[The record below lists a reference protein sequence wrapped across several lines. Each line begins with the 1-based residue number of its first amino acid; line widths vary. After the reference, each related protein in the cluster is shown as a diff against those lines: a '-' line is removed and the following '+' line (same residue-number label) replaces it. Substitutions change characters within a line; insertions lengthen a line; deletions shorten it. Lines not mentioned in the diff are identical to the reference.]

1 MDDAKALEDFA
12 IVKIPQARKN
22 TSESKREVLKQERAA
37 QKYLSQFDTPLDA
50 FMNAIS
56 EASDTQGVAY
66 KPATKKT
73 EGQDVDP
80 LDKNLKGTGRPNAEL
95 LLAWAQDNLSVET
108 NTQLTRAL
116 ESETAKGVTRDKNA
130 TDYQQAL
137 LADKKK
143 LEEREATK
151 LAKEE
156 KRKLEEKVAKEKT
169 EAAQKAAE
177 KARNNKAEP
186 SSSVKMKAARASA
199 DENFDKILN
208 NKKTDFTST
217 KGGILTAKANNNRN
231 KAEEYASASN
241 NPDKNLAKL
250 RDLIKI
256 KIKEKE
262 ISDNKAR
269 ADTTAK
275 EANKKSSE
283 ETNADA
289 EAVKLAEEN
298 LDGTKDKKRT
308 ASQKIMD
315 DAAKKHPSLVF
326 SDFAAAFSFVGQ
338 DFVDFQKVAGV
349 KKFFATA
356 TTEQIKAQ
364 AEAYRKQEAKAKG
377 FLKLQIDPE
386 TLVSLEMDVPDSV
399 IKLIQS
405 GDIQSALKE
414 LSRVSKNKRV
424 KSVAK
429 ALAGNMGTTKI
440 EVAKIEGDVPN
451 GTVATFDPKTNTITL
466 SSDVPTTVHTLLHE
480 ATHAATISILSNKL
494 NPHTV
499 QLKKLYETVLPL
511 LDSTYGATNL
521 EEFVAEVFSNV
532 KLQRRLS
539 QITTSG
545 ESLSILQKI
554 FRTIT
559 NFVRGLQ
566 GKDTKSIE
574 SALDAADAAIEAI
587 LAPSPEHLNL
597 GVFYNLDPKEVK
609 GMLEQ
614 VNSDKDLLN
623 TPQKLKV
630 WKNKVYAFL
639 LNNNVAYHKNILLG
653 SFNTLMLG
661 EIGRGAGF
669 GSKGVTLHESILRG
683 RWLVQQGKE
692 EAAKLLEDAYILL
705 NKNKALEPFL
715 DDVALSTEHG
725 STIYQVNPRLTES
738 EAKERYTKEKMRIWK
753 AQRPSWNKLGKD
765 GQKAYALIEDHYKK
779 KNKELQATINNELE
793 SILLIG
799 AVNDT
804 GKGDAP
810 MDLEK
815 AKKVST
821 SLREQVYNR
830 LFANANLEVYFPL
843 VREGNYKLVYKV
855 KKPEIKGGL
864 DYVVLMFASNRERKL
879 TQIELKKESNVINS
893 SMETIDPGDRLTDS
907 RIFKAAPE
915 TNFVG
920 QTLNILQTNG
930 VDKDIQES
938 ILKLFV
944 DNLPQ
949 TSFARS
955 LIGRKN
961 IEGFLPSVLDGVRI
975 KAGAIAQQIAKL
987 QTKNTLN
994 NIMMDIRNTE
1004 YDDSSLLSLK
1014 EFNRIKGE
1022 FQLRV
1027 NFAVKGADKPRRE
1040 VIYRT
1045 LNQVAFLYT
1054 IGTNISSAIIQT
1066 AQLAMVVSPMLGA
1079 RYGYDKTYNAT
1090 MDAKTIVIGSMG
1102 NASTEG
1108 VGISGQIDNYYD
1120 IDDAGKFTIK
1130 QEVIDKINKAY
1141 TGHPIKAKNV
1151 IAELENLIPLV
1162 KVALETS
1169 ALHKGFI
1176 ADQLNIGEYASKISG
1191 QGSLPKRI
1199 GKGTKELAKD
1209 PIFGMPK
1216 AAANVLN
1223 ATTAASAVPFVASDK
1238 FNRQSTLIAAYKLII
1253 EDMVASKKAG
1263 KKYYSYREGRLIDVP
1278 ATKAQMQ
1285 RQAAVDANNF
1295 TDKSNGGT
1303 VLETGARWSQ
1313 QGLLRTSLMYKNYG
1327 ASMYYIQLKSSYEAL
1342 TNSELNPEQRKIAF
1356 REIVGMSLS
1365 AFLFAGIRGM
1375 PFIGVFLMIANSFL
1389 DDEEE
1394 DAETILRKRVGEFM
1408 YKGPIT
1414 AITGIDASTRL
1425 KMNDLIIQENRF
1437 SQDDTAEEAI
1447 VRNLGGPAWSTAL
1460 RFKRSYNDFAEG
1472 NYRRG
1477 VETVLPQ
1484 GITNFLKVYR
1494 ENYIDDGK
1502 RTRRG
1507 QEIIKDIT
1515 WGEDFARVV
1524 GFPSTRYTLQQEQSM
1539 QELRI
1544 SDELQSQRQKLNKK
1558 YYIASIMGDIDKL
1571 VEVVED
1577 IEEFNSKH
1585 PAAGIDFESFVES
1598 QDSHARTTMKMQDGI
1613 TYNPMFEADRQA
1625 RLNSYRNSINWGE
1638 AVVVE

>member
-1 MDDAKALEDFA
+1 M
-12 IVKIPQARKN
+12 
-22 TSESKREVLKQERAA
+22 
-37 QKYLSQFDTPLDA
+37 
-50 FMNAIS
+50 
-56 EASDTQGVAY
+56 
-66 KPATKKT
+66 
-73 EGQDVDP
+73 
-80 LDKNLKGTGRPNAEL
+80 
-95 LLAWAQDNLSVET
+95 
-108 NTQLTRAL
+108 
-116 ESETAKGVTRDKNA
+116 
-130 TDYQQAL
+130 
-137 LADKKK
+137 
-143 LEEREATK
+143 
-151 LAKEE
+151 
-156 KRKLEEKVAKEKT
+156 
-169 EAAQKAAE
+169 
-177 KARNNKAEP
+177 
-186 SSSVKMKAARASA
+186 
-199 DENFDKILN
+199 
-208 NKKTDFTST
+208 
-217 KGGILTAKANNNRN
+217 
-231 KAEEYASASN
+231 
-241 NPDKNLAKL
+241 
-250 RDLIKI
+250 
-256 KIKEKE
+256 
-262 ISDNKAR
+262 
-269 ADTTAK
+269 
-275 EANKKSSE
+275 
-283 ETNADA
+283 
-289 EAVKLAEEN
+289 
-298 LDGTKDKKRT
+298 
-308 ASQKIMD
+308 
-315 DAAKKHPSLVF
+315 
-326 SDFAAAFSFVGQ
+326 
-338 DFVDFQKVAGV
+338 
-349 KKFFATA
+349 
-356 TTEQIKAQ
+356 
-364 AEAYRKQEAKAKG
+364 
-377 FLKLQIDPE
+377 
-386 TLVSLEMDVPDSV
+386 
-399 IKLIQS
+399 
-405 GDIQSALKE
+405 
-414 LSRVSKNKRV
+414 
-424 KSVAK
+424 
-429 ALAGNMGTTKI
+429 
-440 EVAKIEGDVPN
+440 
-451 GTVATFDPKTNTITL
+451 
-466 SSDVPTTVHTLLHE
+466 
-480 ATHAATISILSNKL
+480 
-494 NPHTV
+494 
-499 QLKKLYETVLPL
+499 
-511 LDSTYGATNL
+511 
-521 EEFVAEVFSNV
+521 
-532 KLQRRLS
+532 
-539 QITTSG
+539 
-545 ESLSILQKI
+545 
-554 FRTIT
+554 
-559 NFVRGLQ
+559 
-566 GKDTKSIE
+566 
-574 SALDAADAAIEAI
+574 
-587 LAPSPEHLNL
+587 
-597 GVFYNLDPKEVK
+597 
-609 GMLEQ
+609 
-614 VNSDKDLLN
+614 
-623 TPQKLKV
+623 
-630 WKNKVYAFL
+630 
-639 LNNNVAYHKNILLG
+639 
-653 SFNTLMLG
+653 
-661 EIGRGAGF
+661 
-669 GSKGVTLHESILRG
+669 
-683 RWLVQQGKE
+683 
-692 EAAKLLEDAYILL
+692 
-705 NKNKALEPFL
+705 EPFL
-715 DDVALSTEHG
+715 DDVALSTAHG

-738 EAKERYTKEKMRIWK
+738 EAKERYTKEKMRVWK

-799 AVNDT
+799 AANDT
-804 GKGDAP
+804 GKGDSP

-907 RIFKAAPE
+907 KIFRAAPE

-920 QTLNILQTNG
+920 QTLNILQTNN
-930 VDKDIQES
+930 VDKDIQEL

-975 KAGAIAQQIAKL
+975 KAGSIAQQIAKL

-1004 YDDSSLLSLK
+1004 YDDSSPLSLK

-1027 NFAVKGADKPRRE
+1027 NFAVKGADKPGRE
-1040 VIYRT
+1040 VLYRT

-1066 AQLAMVVSPMLGA
+1066 AQLAMVVSPLLGA
-1079 RYGYDKTYNAT
+1079 RYGYDKTYNAI
-1090 MDAKTIVIGSMG
+1090 MDAKTLVIGSMG
-1102 NASTEG
+1102 SASTEG
-1108 VGISGQIDNYYD
+1108 FGISGQIDNYYD
-1120 IDDAGKFTIK
+1120 LDDTGKFTVK

-1151 IAELENLIPLV
+1151 ITELENLIPLV

-1199 GKGTKELAKD
+1199 GKGAKELAKD

-1238 FNRQSTLIAAYKLII
+1238 FNRQSTLIATYKLII

-1327 ASMYYIQLKSSYEAL
+1327 ASMYYLQLKSSYE
-1342 TNSELNPEQRKIAF
+1342 TIFESDELNPEQKKIAF
-1356 REIVGMSLS
+1356 KEIVGMSLS
-1365 AFLFAGIRGM
+1365 AFLFAGVRGM
-1375 PFIGVFLMIANSFL
+1375 PFIGVFLVLANSFL
-1389 DDEEE
+1389 DPEDE

-1437 SQDDTAEEAI
+1437 AQDDTAEEAI

-1477 VETVLPQ
+1477 VETALPQ

-1494 ENYIDDGK
+1494 ENYIDEGK

-1507 QEIIKDIT
+1507 QEIIQDIT

-1544 SDELQSQRQKLNKK
+1544 SDELTSQRQDLNKK
-1558 YYIASIMGDIDKL
+1558 YYVASIMGDIDRL
-1571 VEVVED
+1571 SEVVDD
-1577 IEEFNSKH
+1577 IEEFNLKH
-1585 PAAGIDFESFVES
+1585 PTAGITFENFVDS
-1598 QDSHARTTMKMQDGI
+1598 QDSHAKTTMGMQNGI
-1613 TYNPMFEADRQA
+1613 TYNPMYEADRQA
-1625 RLNSYRNSINWGE
+1625 RLNSYRNTINWGE
-1638 AVVVE
+1638 AVVIE